1 MIAAEIGLITSKYQ
15 SSSCGKTTSLS
26 SRSSDASPVTIGIEQ
41 VQEQNLLEQ
50 KSSVPDEN
58 NQFIERQQS
67 IFARNSF
74 IVTPVK
80 LTSEVTSTAEA
91 ASEVPGAIKTT
102 INIGIA
108 MNHVNDQENL
118 KQLNL
123 APVQVNEVEEM
134 DTQEGGTIFIHLYYF
149 I

>member
-26 SRSSDASPVTIGIEQ
+26 SRSSDASPVTIGIDQ
-41 VQEQNLLEQ
+41 VQEQNFLEQ
-50 KSSVPDEN
+50 KSSVPDE

-67 IFARNSF
+67 IFARNPF

-91 ASEVPGAIKTT
+91 ASEVPGTIKTT

-134 DTQEGGTIFIHLYYF
+134 DTQEGGTIFIHL
-149 I
+149 